1 MNRPDPSLFVI
12 ALSAEV
18 SGHLAVAV
26 LEHLRACKRL
36 GLATPPEL
44 PDLVRELANR
54 ATRGQDGSPL
64 SDLWQVRQSSG
75 MSSKLV
81 SYADAAKVLGV
92 SPTTVK
98 RLVRSGDLT
107 PVHLLGS
114 ARLRVCD
121 IDEYIERLAQNTSTP
136 NPWRWPEC

>member
-36 GLATPPEL
+36 RLATPPEL

-64 SDLWQVRQSSG
+64 SDLWQVRQASG

-81 SYADAAKVLGV
+81 SYADAATVLGV

-107 PVHLLGS
+107 PIHLLGS

-121 IDEYIERLAQNTSTP
+121 IDEYIERLAQNASTP
-136 NPWRWPEC
+136 NPMEVA